1 MAKIYTSL
9 DQLMGHTPLLS
20 LNYENLAARVL
31 VKLECFNPGGSIK
44 DRAAK
49 AMLDDA
55 ESRGVLTAGATVIEP
70 TSGNTGIG
78 LAAICA
84 ARGYK
89 AIIVMPDSMS
99 AERINL
105 MKAYGAQVVLTPG
118 AKGMAGAIEKAN
130 ALAAEIPD
138 SFIAGQ
144 FENPANAQAH
154 YDTTGPEIWAD
165 TDGNVDILV
174 CGVGTG
180 GTITGTGR
188 YLKAQNPDIRIV
200 AVEPATSAVLSGQE
214 AGTHGLQ
221 GIGAGFI
228 PKVLDTSIL
237 DEIMPVEDRDAFAAA
252 KEFAANQGILVGI
265 SSGAALHA
273 ALLLAMKEENRGKTI
288 VTILPDSGE
297 RYLSTGLFN

>member
-105 MKAYGAQVVLTPG
+105 MKSYGAQVVLTPG

-130 ALAAEIPD
+130 ALAAEIPG